1 MLLRILGAWLK
12 SPNNHIL
19 SYKEALQRTRC
30 ESIETTVKIAHEEV
44 VVVGALLRMGDHRL
58 PKRVMPGERERERE
72 RELENGGKRASGRRT
87 KNGRT
92 AW

>member
-1 MLLRILGAWLK
+1 MMLLLRILEAWRK

-30 ESIETTVKIAHEEV
+30 ESIETIVKIAHEEV

-72 RELENGGKRASGRRT
+72 RAGERGKTCVGEEDKEWT
-87 KNGRT
+87 D
-92 AW
+92 W